1 MNRERQKIGTGTK
14 RWNEFEGLTES
25 NYAEIDM
32 TTELCSG
39 SDFFVKELVP

>member
-1 MNRERQKIGTGTK
+1 MQ
-14 RWNEFEGLTES
+14 WNEFEGLTER

-39 SDFFVKELVP
+39 SDSVVKELVS